1 MSDEV
6 NKTERKL
13 RRTGDK
19 QTLQGIVGDT
29 DADDLDVFGYEIVYT
44 TGEFTIDREAL
55 LEKCDELGFPAWM
68 PPSQARANNAFTYA
82 VKDLLEG
89 REEVFWPE
97 EPTPDNVEGEDYNRV
112 RFDLKR
118 NGSNYSWT
126 VGAEMYIPEH
136 QTTTDSG
143 EWKAIENE
151 DGQQGL
157 GVIEYEN
164 PDGDGDPYVHF
175 IDYVGTEAHL
185 APIWHAEHGSQPLQG
200 GLKQRMKALY
210 RKHWQEWNR
219 GKDINNMV
227 YYLVDQWTDS
237 LKLRD
242 ACYFVPATH
251 QYEIKET
258 EQFVFDADV
267 DPQEAIRELLAD
279 VDDASGWFT
288 IEGEAENDGRLEV
301 QAEVGKLRPIED
313 LIDAFQALYEW
324 VDENADKPE
333 HAQDSHLDV
342 IEMMDTDRQKKM
354 IERKASKKV
363 RGMAEGMVE
372 DVLDL
377 FENDADLEETI
388 ASEVS
393 NTMADL
399 RATAGEYDGLLDGGY
414 KEDLK
419 TQNAV
424 RRAVREALDDLDD
437 AEAELV
443 EAALAEVDEAP
454 APEAAA

>member
-29 DADDLDVFGYEIVYT
+29 DADDLDVFGYELVYT
-44 TGEFTIDREAL
+44 TGEFTIDRDAL
-55 LEKCDELGFPAWM
+55 LTKCEELGIPEWM
-68 PPSQARANNAFTYA
+68 TPSQARPHNAFTYA
-82 VKDLLEG
+82 VDDLLEG
-89 REEVFWPE
+89 REMVFWPE
-97 EPTPDNVEGEDYNRV
+97 EPTEHNVEGEDYNRV

-118 NGSNYSWT
+118 NGSNYEWT
-126 VGAEMYIPEH
+126 VGAEMFIPEH
-136 QTTTDSG
+136 MTTSENG

-151 DGQQGL
+151 EGQQGL

-164 PDGDGDPYVHF
+164 PDEGDPYVRF
-175 IDYVGTEAHL
+175 SDYVSEDSHL
-185 APIWHAEHGSQPLQG
+185 APIWYAEHGSQPLQG
-200 GLKQRMKALY
+200 GLKQRMKALF

-219 GKDINNMV
+219 GKDVNNMT
-227 YYLVDQWTDS
+227 YYLTTQWTDS

-242 ACYFVPATH
+242 SCYFVPATH
-251 QYEIKET
+251 QYEIREP
-258 EQFVFDADV
+258 EEFVFDADA
-267 DPQEAIRELLAD
+267 DPQDAVRQLLEQSD
-279 VDDASGWFT
+279 EASGWFS
-288 IEGEAENDGRLEV
+288 IESTSEEEGRLKV

-324 VDENADKPE
+324 VDANADKPD
-333 HAQDSHLDV
+333 HAQDTHLDV

-354 IERKASKKV
+354 IERKADKKV
-363 RGMAEGMVE
+363 RGMAETMAD

-377 FENDADLEETI
+377 FENDADLEDTI

-393 NTMADL
+393 DTMADL

-419 TQNAV
+419 TENAV
-424 RRAVREALDDLDD
+424 RRAVREALEDLDAD
-437 AEAELV
+437 EAELV
-443 EAALAEVDEAP
+443 EAALEEVDEAP
-454 APEAAA
+454 APEVAA